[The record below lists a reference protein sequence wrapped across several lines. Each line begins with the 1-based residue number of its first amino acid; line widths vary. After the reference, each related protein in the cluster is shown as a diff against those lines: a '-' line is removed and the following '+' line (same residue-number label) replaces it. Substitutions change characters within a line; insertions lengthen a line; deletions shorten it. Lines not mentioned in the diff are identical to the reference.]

1 MRYQELFTDQN
12 GTLSHTKLWSN
23 IGMAAITI
31 TFIVGSYTH
40 GPSSELMLTY
50 GSIVVAGRISSKY
63 LDTKTV
69 PAYEATS
76 DPIFKK
82 ETPNA

>member
-1 MRYQELFTDQN
+1 MKYQELFTDQN

-23 IGMAAITI
+23 IGMATLTI
-31 TFIVGSYTH
+31 TFAIGSYMH
-40 GPSSELMLTY
+40 GPSAELMLTY

-69 PAYEATS
+69 SIGDVNDKPQS
-76 DPIFKK
+76 
-82 ETPNA
+82 